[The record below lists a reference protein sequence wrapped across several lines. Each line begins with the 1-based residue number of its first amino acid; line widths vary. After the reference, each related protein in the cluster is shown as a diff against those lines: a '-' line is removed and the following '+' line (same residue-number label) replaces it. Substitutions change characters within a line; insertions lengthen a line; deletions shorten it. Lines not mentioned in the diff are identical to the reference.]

1 MDVFFEYL
9 IIFIVLWVFHY
20 ILVIRPKLNNKNSKK
35 GKKNN
40 NITELMYL
48 KKFYKINIQNIDY
61 KSFVY
66 IYNTINVFI
75 ITTVYIIVIYL
86 VKNFVLKIVVG
97 GVLLILLL
105 IICYGLLA
113 RYYLWKEG
121 KK

>member
-48 KKFYKINIQNIDY
+48 K
-61 KSFVY
+61 SFIKL
-66 IYNTINVFI
+66 IYRILIIRVLCIFI
-75 ITTVYIIVIYL
+75 I
-86 VKNFVLKIVVG
+86 
-97 GVLLILLL
+97 LLMFLLLLLYILLL
-105 IICYGLLA
+105 FI
-113 RYYLWKEG
+113 
-121 KK
+121 